1 VSRTDTPPDA
11 QVYGEA
17 ADWLVRL
24 QGGPLSPRDMREL
37 LAWRKLSRRHEE
49 AWRRAEEVLG
59 ILRQVPPELGRQVL
73 PKLAAGA
80 QGRTR
85 RRVLAALAGV
95 GAVPAAWIVARSQE
109 AQVILADHA
118 SGVGEIRELSLPDG
132 TRLVLNTRSAVDVR
146 FDARERR
153 LVLRAGEILVETAP
167 DPAAVKRPFLVETA
181 HGQAR
186 ALGTLYTV
194 RQLDAATAVSVYDGQ
209 VALRRAGQAQPF
221 TVLAP
226 GQSLRFSADWRSPV
240 GSAEPAD
247 LAWRRGML
255 VAKGMRLDALLA
267 ELGRYR
273 RGLLYSTAD
282 AAPLRVS
289 GAFPLHDTDAGLA
302 LLARTMPVRVVR
314 RTPYWVAVEHDPS

>member
-1 VSRTDTPPDA
+1 
-11 QVYGEA
+11 
-17 ADWLVRL
+17 
-24 QGGPLSPRDMREL
+24 M
-37 LAWRKLSRRHEE
+37 
-49 AWRRAEEVLG
+49 
-59 ILRQVPPELGRQVL
+59 
-73 PKLAAGA
+73 
-80 QGRTR
+80 
-85 RRVLAALAGV
+85 
-95 GAVPAAWIVARSQE
+95 
-109 AQVILADHA
+109 ILADHA

-314 RTPYWVAVEHDPS
+314 RTPYWVTVEHDPS

>member
-73 PKLAAGA
+73 PRLAAGA

-226 GQSLRFSADWRSPV
+226 GQSLRFAADWRSPV

-314 RTPYWVAVEHDPS
+314 RTPYWVTVEHDPS